1 MAEQDRVVFRKAD
14 RNKMINNKSTYLQ
27 VLDRELRNVA
37 FNHLVRMGVKEG
49 IAEDFV
55 ASLSHV
61 ELTAFF
67 TENLRDLARVL

>member
-1 MAEQDRVVFRKAD
+1 
-14 RNKMINNKSTYLQ
+14 MINNKSTYLQ